1 MGTAL
6 GLTLKTLPFALIRF
20 AILAGSAIAG
30 LAISALALYLYTKW
44 AKADS
49 SAMGLLLV
57 LCLVMGT
64 SWHFILRYS
73 LYLLKAGHV
82 AVLTELITRGQVGD
96 QGEGMLSYG
105 KRQVTERFGQVNV
118 SFAVDSAVR
127 GVVRAFNRT
136 LDFVA
141 SLLPIPG
148 LDSAVSAVNA
158 VVYASTTYMDE
169 TILSYSMVRRDTN
182 PWDASRQGL
191 VYYAQNAKP
200 ILKTGVWIVVL
211 DAIATA
217 LVWGVMYIPAAVV
230 TMAFPE
236 TLGITAIATF
246 ILAGV
251 LAANAR
257 TAFLKPLF
265 LTMVMVK
272 FHTTIQGQEVHPGW
286 DQRLASVSDKF
297 REMSE
302 KASSFFRQPKSSRLG
317 SRAQGAPHAQVSSQ
331 HGYPEP
337 ARANPSNA
345 PTVRDFYDTD
355 PGYTYNQ

>member
-158 VVYASTTYMDE
+158 IVYASTTYMDE

-182 PWDASRQGL
+182 P
-191 VYYAQNAKP
+191 
-200 ILKTGVWIVVL
+200 
-211 DAIATA
+211 
-217 LVWGVMYIPAAVV
+217 
-230 TMAFPE
+230 
-236 TLGITAIATF
+236 
-246 ILAGV
+246 
-251 LAANAR
+251 
-257 TAFLKPLF
+257 
-265 LTMVMVK
+265 
-272 FHTTIQGQEVHPGW
+272 
-286 DQRLASVSDKF
+286 
-297 REMSE
+297 
-302 KASSFFRQPKSSRLG
+302 
-317 SRAQGAPHAQVSSQ
+317 
-331 HGYPEP
+331 
-337 ARANPSNA
+337 
-345 PTVRDFYDTD
+345 
-355 PGYTYNQ
+355 